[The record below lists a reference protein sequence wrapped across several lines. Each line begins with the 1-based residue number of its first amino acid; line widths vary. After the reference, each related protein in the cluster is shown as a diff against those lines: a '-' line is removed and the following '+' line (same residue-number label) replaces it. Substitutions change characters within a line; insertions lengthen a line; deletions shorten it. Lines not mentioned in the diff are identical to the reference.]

1 MKLNTQPFI
10 FLLVLTLSTYS
21 CKSTK
26 TLSDKSNAPID
37 TVKEIS
43 AIPDTLVVSE
53 IVAVVQDSVEIQ
65 IHRALKDTLQII
77 GVGDI
82 MMGTN
87 FPNESYLPPAGGDNL
102 LKEVSAILSN
112 ADVTFGNLEGVILDE
127 GGTQK
132 YCKNPKICYLFR
144 SPDAYATHLKTAG
157 FDVLSTANNHAG
169 DFGSEGRVNTMHILD
184 SLGFHHAGQLTHPYT
199 TFMIDGM
206 KYGFAAFSPN
216 TGTVSIHD
224 LGRAGAIIQ
233 HLDSISDVVIV
244 SFHGGAEGSKYEH
257 VTRETETFYGEN
269 RGNVYQFAHTL
280 IDAGADVIFGHGPH
294 VTRAVEVYKNR
305 FIAYSLGNFCT
316 YARFNLSGVSGLAP
330 IINVQTSA
338 TGEFLQAQIT
348 PIIQLRPGG
357 PKIDTEKRVIRKL
370 QELTKKDFPEVPI
383 SIDDNGVITY
393 IQD

>member
-1 MKLNTQPFI
+1 ML
-10 FLLVLTLSTYS
+10 TYS

-26 TLSDKSNAPID
+26 TLSDRTNTAID
-37 TVKEIS
+37 TVQEITLV
-43 AIPDTLVVSE
+43 PDTVAVSE
-53 IVAVVQDSVEIQ
+53 FVDEVQDSVELN
-65 IHRALKDTLQII
+65 IHRVLKDTLHII

-87 FPNESYLPPAGGDNL
+87 YPNESYLPPAGGENL
-102 LKEVSAILSN
+102 LTEVSAILSN
-112 ADVTFGNLEGVILDE
+112 ADVTFGNLEGVLLDE

-132 YCKNPKICYLFR
+132 NCKNPKLCYLFR
-144 SPDAYATHLKTAG
+144 SPDSYAENLKSAG

-169 DFGSEGRVNTMHILD
+169 DFGNEGRVNTMNILD
-184 SLGFHHAGQLTHPYT
+184 SLGFHHAGQLSHPYT

-216 TGTVSIHD
+216 TGTVSIHN
-224 LGRAGAIIQ
+224 LSRATEIIQ

-244 SFHGGAEGSKYEH
+244 SFHGGAEGSKYQH
-257 VTRETETFYGEN
+257 VTRKTETFYGEN
-269 RGNVYQFAHTL
+269 RGNVYRFAHAL

-316 YARFNLSGVSGLAP
+316 YARFNLSGDNGLAP

-338 TGEFLQAQIT
+338 NGKFLQAQVT
-348 PIIQLRPGG
+348 AIIQVRPGG
-357 PKIDTEKRVIRKL
+357 PKIDPQKRVIRKL